1 MIVCI
6 SYRFLMLVSYN
17 LPLWEY
23 LHHGN
28 RQKLEHMAFFSLGEL
43 VAPICKHTTAVS
55 SLRALINS
63 HSSLYILLNTYGS
76 LWNHLFKDGHRT
88 CQVSDLSV

>member
-1 MIVCI
+1 
-6 SYRFLMLVSYN
+6 MLVSCTR
-17 LPLWEY
+17 LLREY

-28 RQKLEHMAFFSLGEL
+28 RQKLENMAVFSLGEL
-43 VAPICKHTTAVS
+43 VAQICKHTTAIS

-76 LWNHLFKDGHRT
+76 LRTHLFKDVYRT
-88 CQVSDLSV
+88 FQISDLSV